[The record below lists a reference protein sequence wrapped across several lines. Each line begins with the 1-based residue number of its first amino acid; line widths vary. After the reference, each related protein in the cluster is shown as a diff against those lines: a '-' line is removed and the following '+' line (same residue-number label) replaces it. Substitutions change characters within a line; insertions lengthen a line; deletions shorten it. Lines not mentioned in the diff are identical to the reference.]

1 MAMQLSAGQTEGAEE
16 IVAAVERR
24 VCHLGQI
31 QGCCLDL
38 QRGIRAVKAQMELN
52 LTRDVKYHKKG
63 FDW

>member
-16 IVAAVERR
+16 IVAAVERM
-24 VCHLGQI
+24 VCHLGRI
-31 QGCCLDL
+31 QGRCLDL
-38 QRGIRAVKAQMELN
+38 QRGIRVVKTQMELN

>member
-16 IVAAVERR
+16 IVVAVETR
-24 VCHLGQI
+24 VCHLGRI
-31 QGCCLDL
+31 QGRCLEL
-38 QRGIRAVKAQMELN
+38 QRGIRVVKTQMELN

>member
-24 VCHLGQI
+24 VCHLGRI
-31 QGCCLDL
+31 QGRCLDL
-38 QRGIRAVKAQMELN
+38 QRGIRAVKTQMELN

>member
-24 VCHLGQI
+24 VCHLGRI

-38 QRGIRAVKAQMELN
+38 QRGIRAAKAQMELS
-52 LTRDVKYHKKG
+52 LTRGVKYHKRG
-63 FDW
+63 FYW

>member
-16 IVAAVERR
+16 IVVAVETR
-24 VCHLGQI
+24 VCHLGRI
-31 QGCCLDL
+31 QGRCLDL
-38 QRGIRAVKAQMELN
+38 QRGIRAVKTQMELN

>member
-24 VCHLGQI
+24 VCHLGRI
-31 QGCCLDL
+31 QGRCLDL
-38 QRGIRAVKAQMELN
+38 QRGIRVVKTQMELN